1 MPIKN
6 DFYTYKI
13 IWSEDDNEF
22 VGLCSE
28 FPSLSWLS
36 KTQESALK
44 GIKTLVSEVVQDMK
58 ISGEATPEPI
68 ATKKYSGKISLRV
81 SPEIHRNIAVHAAES
96 GLSINKLICYYLSNQ
111 FKIINNFH

>member
-1 MPIKN
+1 MPTKN

-44 GIKTLVSEVVQDMK
+44 GIRSLVAEVVKDMK
-58 ISGEATPEPI
+58 NSGEVVPQPI
-68 ATKKYSGKISLRV
+68 ATKKYSGKISVRV
-81 SPEIHRNIAVHAAES
+81 SPEIHKNIAVQAAES

-111 FKIINNFH
+111 FKILKI